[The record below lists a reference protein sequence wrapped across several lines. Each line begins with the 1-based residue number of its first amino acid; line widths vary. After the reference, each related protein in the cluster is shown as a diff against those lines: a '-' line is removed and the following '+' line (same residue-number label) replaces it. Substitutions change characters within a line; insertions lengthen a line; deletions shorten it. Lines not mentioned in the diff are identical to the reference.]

1 VIREIPKLPEATHRP
16 GQKVTIGDGIPA
28 TIEEVIYARGMTS
41 PFYLV
46 EYWHEGHL
54 ISRRVHAED
63 CR

>member
-1 VIREIPKLPEATHRP
+1 MMVGRP
-16 GQKVTIGDGIPA
+16 AHMPGDRVTIGDGIPA
-28 TIEEVIYARGMTS
+28 MIEEVVYCRHMAA

-46 EYWHEGHL
+46 EYWHDGHL

>member
-1 VIREIPKLPEATHRP
+1 MMVGRPAHRP
-16 GQKVTIGDGIPA
+16 GDRVTIGDGIPA
-28 TIEEVIYARGMTS
+28 TIEEVIYCRHMAA

-54 ISRRVHAED
+54 ISRRIHAED